1 MDKLLQKLR
10 QNMVSH
16 HRLDM
21 SFLVLNPAWKFG
33 CNSFIIEILSLVHIC
48 LPLVILP
55 LSISLDIL
63 LSSSSLLSY
72 SLSLTLCQSPPPSCL
87 CLCLPVCL
95 SFLSSLLPCVILSL
109 PPPSSLSTPSLHV
122 YVCVCIGA
130 HRVRR
135 RFHV

>member
-72 SLSLTLCQSPPPSCL
+72 SLSLTLCQSPHPS

-95 SFLSSLLPCVILSL
+95 SLLSSLLPCVILSL